1 MYRYELVTMQKN
13 IYKKNH
19 QTWKNVQ
26 IFIQQQTHTLLHIST
41 LL

>member
-13 IYKKNH
+13 KNH

-26 IFIQQQTHTLLHIST
+26 IFIQQQAHILLHIST
-41 LL
+41 